1 MKVKICAAS
10 AWNLDKFIIIK
21 VNSIDEAINKIK
33 TDKNLVSDIIKKN
46 TSWLY
51 DENNNIETPN
61 FFIIYTVE
69 TKEYDVLIYLYD
81 SYVE

>member
-1 MKVKICAAS
+1 MKVKVCAVS
-10 AWNLDKFIIIK
+10 SWSLNKHVIIE

-33 TDKNLVSDIIKKN
+33 TNKDLVSNIIGN

-51 DENNNIETPN
+51 NENNNIETPN
-61 FFIIYTVE
+61 TFIIDTHKTNE
-69 TKEYDVLIYLYD
+69 HDILIQLYD

>member
-1 MKVKICAAS
+1 MKIKVCAAS
-10 AWNLDKFIIIK
+10 SWKLDKFIIIE

-33 TDKNLVSDIIKKN
+33 TNKNLVSNIIGN

-51 DENNNIETPN
+51 NENNNIETPN
-61 FFIIYTVE
+61 TFIIDTHKTNE
-69 TKEYDVLIYLYD
+69 HDILIQLYD